1 MSTNL
6 ADARLRAPLG
16 GALRAPLRPP
26 AHSEE
31 PSRPSR
37 LEIVPTRAQR
47 RARPRTIFAFF
58 SIAIVVGIVTT
69 QLLLSV
75 AVAQGAFQLN
85 SLQTSTKALQRD
97 AQVASEDLDRVE
109 SPQYLAENAN
119 KLGMVT
125 NSTPAYLR
133 LSDGAVLGDPQ
144 AASAAAG
151 TVTGSSGNLV
161 ANSLLGGV
169 PLVNPNADSSTK
181 APTPQKPSASP
192 TTAGNSGNSASTSAS
207 TAGSAGSTVA
217 LNGALPTP
225 ETH

>member
-1 MSTNL
+1 MSTVL
-6 ADARLRAPLG
+6 AGGSPRTDPLARSYP
-16 GALRAPLRPP
+16 RPSSP
-26 AHSEE
+26 RPVVAQ
-31 PSRPSR
+31 PPSR
-37 LEIVPTRAQR
+37 LEIVPTRSQR
-47 RARPRTIFAFF
+47 RARPRTVFA
-58 SIAIVVGIVTT
+58 IASVTIVVGIVVA

-85 SLQTSTKALQRD
+85 ALQTTTTSLQRS

-119 KLGMVT
+119 ELGMVS

-133 LSDGAVLGDPQ
+133 LSDGAVLGSPQ

-161 ANSLLGGV
+161 ANALLAGV
-169 PLVNPNADSSTK
+169 PLVDPKADVAGATH
-181 APTPQKPSASP
+181 SAS
-192 TTAGNSGNSASTSAS
+192 ASGNSASASAS
-207 TAGSAGSTVA
+207 GAGSAGST
-217 LNGALPTP
+217 LPLDGALPTP

>member
-6 ADARLRAPLG
+6 ADARRSAPLG
-16 GALRAPLRPP
+16 SPRPP
-26 AHSEE
+26 AAPE
-31 PSRPSR
+31 PPSR

-47 RARPRTIFAFF
+47 RARPRTIFAI
-58 SIAIVVGIVTT
+58 SSVAIVVGIVTT

-75 AVAQGAFQLN
+75 AEAQGAFELN
-85 SLQTSTKALQRD
+85 ALQTRTSALQRE
-97 AQVASEDLDRVE
+97 AQVASEDLDRVQ

-119 KLGMVT
+119 ALGMVS

-133 LSDGAVLGDPQ
+133 LSDGAVLGAPE
-144 AASAAAG
+144 AASTAAG

-161 ANSLLGGV
+161 ANSLLAGV
-169 PLVNPNADSSTK
+169 PLVNPDAD
-181 APTPQKPSASP
+181 ASA
-192 TTAGNSGNSASTSAS
+192 THKTAAAATGKSGNSSSASASGVGSAAST
-207 TAGSAGSTVA
+207 VP